1 MITPTRRTPSF
12 FSARA
17 ANGQITAPPSSVMNA
32 RRIIWDI
39 GLPPALAS
47 SVSLPQRQN
56 AEEGVGSVALR
67 TSGVY
72 NRCLV
77 HLEDS
82 ADYACSNRGARWM
95 LQDLLEAVHLPKR
108 ARSF

>member
-17 ANGQITAPPSSVMNA
+17 ANGQITAPPSSVTKS
-32 RRIIWDI
+32 RRFIWDI

-56 AEEGVGSVALR
+56 AEEGVGSVVIGPVIDEVITMRPLACFRAGKQAR
-67 TSGVY
+67 TAAIELAPAEVTI
-72 NRCLV
+72 N
-77 HLEDS
+77 
-82 ADYACSNRGARWM
+82 
-95 LQDLLEAVHLPKR
+95 AVMPGNI
-108 ARSF
+108 A